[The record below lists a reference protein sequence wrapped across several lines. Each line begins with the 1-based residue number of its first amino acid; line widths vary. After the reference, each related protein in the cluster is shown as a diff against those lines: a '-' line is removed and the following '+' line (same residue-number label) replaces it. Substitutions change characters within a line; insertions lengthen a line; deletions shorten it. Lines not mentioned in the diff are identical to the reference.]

1 MLSAAKVII
10 CIMLILDFLNHLHGG
25 ALLSQVAED

>member
-1 MLSAAKVII
+1 MLPAAKVIV
-10 CIMLILDFLNHLHGG
+10 CIMLILEFLNHLCGG